1 MQDENAIEAQHSP
14 RFKSTS
20 HLKNKSESI
29 ADGMPPQ
36 KTQKLGHVTS
46 TQLLETT
53 PLNAVTNLPRVHSWT
68 HSPPGTLKGKQA
80 QGISLLSKS
89 QITANATFQTRLDFQ
104 NKAKQR
110 HESPERENAAVERGQ
125 ATLKALE
132 YSLEEPRRAVE
143 QLQWQCEQA
152 EGTLNS
158 MRGVFKKME
167 IKLAEQV
174 RDAELEQKELEATV
188 ADQESEIQRYQE
200 QVLELT
206 FQTENKLLEIQV
218 REREMEQFEEATLK
232 ELGSG
237 NLQEMDAELIELKD
251 IVSEE
256 MEKVLSELKESIESA
271 EATEDLKQRLQEH
284 DIYIKYLES
293 DLSFK
298 NDDMDAELTSFLLGN
313 SIGEELVMHRTR
325 YDLTKGSDLDKEV
338 TKYQKQL
345 VIKHERQLSS
355 LTQKHAVQMEQIA
368 MKTQS
373 HERRLAKLQKNIEDA
388 VATIVRSEDDFEEAK
403 KERVQVQTQADCL
416 RKAIDDLS
424 LQLTHL

>member
-1 MQDENAIEAQHSP
+1 
-14 RFKSTS
+14 
-20 HLKNKSESI
+20 
-29 ADGMPPQ
+29 
-36 KTQKLGHVTS
+36 
-46 TQLLETT
+46 
-53 PLNAVTNLPRVHSWT
+53 
-68 HSPPGTLKGKQA
+68 
-80 QGISLLSKS
+80 
-89 QITANATFQTRLDFQ
+89 
-104 NKAKQR
+104 
-110 HESPERENAAVERGQ
+110 
-125 ATLKALE
+125 
-132 YSLEEPRRAVE
+132 
-143 QLQWQCEQA
+143 
-152 EGTLNS
+152 

-256 MEKVLSELKESIESA
+256 MERVLSELKESIESA

-338 TKYQKQL
+338 
-345 VIKHERQLSS
+345 
-355 LTQKHAVQMEQIA
+355 M
-368 MKTQS
+368 
-373 HERRLAKLQKNIEDA
+373 
-388 VATIVRSEDDFEEAK
+388 
-403 KERVQVQTQADCL
+403 
-416 RKAIDDLS
+416 
-424 LQLTHL
+424 